1 MLCSDW
7 PGLAAD
13 QRLRLGLV
21 LPDGALACFYCRH
34 RADGWDALA
43 GHVRRQHRPSVRL
56 DTALVAGHQT
66 QYKMGLQME
75 AVEATEWN
83 GQAAGARPY
92 VCVHCDGL
100 YKTERSLKNHFR
112 EHHTPNLTFKCADC
126 GELCRRYIDLSRHR
140 LYRCRLRKQPVRPP
154 PPAKKAGRARR
165 GGRSHRPRDTGCQ
178 RAQQPAPAGPSAPT
192 RADEP
197 VPLPDTVGY
206 DVLDSGD
213 QCLPIDLA
221 STSCDSLYG
230 IDYTADKKK
239 YNFELVPM

>member
-1 MLCSDW
+1 
-7 PGLAAD
+7 
-13 QRLRLGLV
+13 
-21 LPDGALACFYCRH
+21 
-34 RADGWDALA
+34 
-43 GHVRRQHRPSVRL
+43 
-56 DTALVAGHQT
+56 
-66 QYKMGLQME
+66 MGLQLD
-75 AVEATEWN
+75 AVEPTEWN
-83 GQAAGARPY
+83 GLTAAGAQPF

-112 EHHTPNLTFKCADC
+112 EHHTPNLTFRCADC

-140 LYRCRLRKQPVRPP
+140 LYRCQFRKQPTR
-154 PPAKKAGRARR
+154 PPAKRAARGRRAGR
-165 GGRSHRPRDTGCQ
+165 GGRSAAAHRSAEEAAGGGGPAEGVTGGG
-178 RAQQPAPAGPSAPT
+178 RGIEEGPSEGGRGSAGAAVSDSGAPAPDLQPAA
-192 RADEP
+192 EP
-197 VPLPDTVGY
+197 VPLPEPVEY